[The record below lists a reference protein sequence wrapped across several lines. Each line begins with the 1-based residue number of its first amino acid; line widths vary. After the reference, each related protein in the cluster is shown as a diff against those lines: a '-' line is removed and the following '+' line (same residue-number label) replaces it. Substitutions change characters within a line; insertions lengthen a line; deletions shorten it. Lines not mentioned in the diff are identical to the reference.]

1 MARLPRLLIP
11 DSPTV
16 YHVMSKTALAGLP
29 FDALDKDDFLA
40 RLKTLSKIYFTEILG
55 FCLMD
60 NHFHLLVRVFPAEH
74 VSEDELAQRYRRK
87 YGEGQVFP
95 RERGDELRRKW
106 SSLPEFVKELK
117 QTFSRRVNKR
127 RNRRGYLWNDRYK
140 SEIVQDGNAL
150 LNCLAYIDLNPIRA
164 AMVDRPEEY
173 RWCSLGYHVQSGNR
187 EGLLSLDFGHSDMG
201 VGPAERLRLYREFV
215 YEAGAVD
222 TGKGGSLDDGVV
234 RRERKR
240 NYELGDV
247 AMFRYRCGYFTDSG
261 VIGTREFVEEVAARL
276 RAQVPGSRER
286 SPYRFKGLDGLCTM
300 KRLAPG

>member
-1 MARLPRLLIP
+1 
-11 DSPTV
+11 
-16 YHVMSKTALAGLP
+16 
-29 FDALDKDDFLA
+29 
-40 RLKTLSKIYFTEILG
+40 
-55 FCLMD
+55 
-60 NHFHLLVRVFPAEH
+60 
-74 VSEDELAQRYRRK
+74 
-87 YGEGQVFP
+87 
-95 RERGDELRRKW
+95 
-106 SSLPEFVKELK
+106 
-117 QTFSRRVNKR
+117 
-127 RNRRGYLWNDRYK
+127 
-140 SEIVQDGNAL
+140 
-150 LNCLAYIDLNPIRA
+150 
-164 AMVDRPEEY
+164 
-173 RWCSLGYHVQSGNR
+173 VQSGNR

-215 YEAGAVD
+215 YEAGAVE

-247 AMFRYRCGYFTDSG
+247 DMFRYRCGYFTDSG